1 MGKNTDQIATYND
14 LASIGYRVS
23 DYVGSKAITLGNYNA
38 LFVNKSDITVNS
50 SLENIHYIPTKLSG
64 SVQKCLKWSDIPASS
79 GQSYFGAS
87 NTEGVR
93 VPVLCNISEE
103 VSGATRASYITFY
116 YKYRVAGSTTEY
128 SKITG
133 KVTWS
138 SNISGSSQK
147 ICWVLINPTPE
158 NGVVA
163 QHDYLEIHCGETNSS
178 RDWDIYFMKPGTTVW
193 DAVDYVVNTD
203 ICKYSPDPLGLGGKR
218 YTTSLNRF
226 LGIRFKVR

>member
-1 MGKNTDQIATYND
+1 MGKNTDQIATYDD

-23 DYVGSKAITLGNYNA
+23 GYVESKAVTLEKYNA
-38 LFVNKSDITVNS
+38 LFVDKATITVNS
-50 SLENIHYIPTKLSG
+50 SLENIQYIPTKLSG
-64 SVQKCLKWSDIPASS
+64 YLYKCLKWSDIPASS

-93 VPVLCNISEE
+93 VPVLCNISED
-103 VSGATRASYITFY
+103 VTGATRASYITFY
-116 YKYRVAGSTTEY
+116 YKYRVSGSTTEY

-138 SNISGSSQK
+138 SNIDGSSQK

-163 QHDYLEIHCGETNSS
+163 QHDYLEIHCGETNSK
-178 RDWDIYFMKPGTTVW
+178 RDWDIYFMKPGSTVW

-203 ICKYSPDPLGLGGKR
+203 ICKYSPDPLGLGGRK
-218 YTTSLNRF
+218 YNHALNRF

>member
-23 DYVGSKAITLGNYNA
+23 GYTGSKTVTIGNCNI
-38 LFVNKSDITVNS
+38 LFVNKSDVTVDS

-64 SVQKCLKWSDIPASS
+64 SLHKCLKWSDVPAAS
-79 GQSYFGAS
+79 GQAYFGDS

-93 VPVLCNISEE
+93 VPVLCQISEE
-103 VSGATRASYITFY
+103 MSGSTRASYITFY
-116 YKYRVAGSTTEY
+116 YKYRVSGSTTEY

-163 QHDYLEIHCGETNSS
+163 QSDYMEIHCGETNSK
-178 RDWDIYFMKPGTTVW
+178 RDWDIYFIKPGTTEW
-193 DAVDYVVNTD
+193 DAVDYAVNTA
-203 ICKYSPDPLGLGGKR
+203 ICKYSPDPLELGGKK
-218 YTTSLNRF
+218 YNGSLKRF
-226 LGIRFKVR
+226 LGIRFNIR